1 MSVNRKLVKTEAH
14 SSGSGP
20 CSMKENEADPHT
32 LMWGHLQVTLRESSK
47 VEPSSE
53 KRRPHICLF
62 IHKDF
67 WKDSR

>member
-32 LMWGHLQVTLRESSK
+32 LMWGHLQVTLREK
-47 VEPSSE
+47 TA
-53 KRRPHICLF
+53 K
-62 IHKDF
+62 
-67 WKDSR
+67 